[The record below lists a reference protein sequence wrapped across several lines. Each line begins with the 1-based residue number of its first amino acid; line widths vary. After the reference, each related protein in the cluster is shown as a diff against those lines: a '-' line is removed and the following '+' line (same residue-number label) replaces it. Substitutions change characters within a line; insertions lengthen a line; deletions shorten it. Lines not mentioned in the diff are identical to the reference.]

1 MPWTP
6 PSVPEFFLYTHMLLF
21 CMKEINIG
29 SHLPVLPLV
38 VVVVVGVV
46 VLEVDELLPPPD
58 PSSTFMVEIKG

>member
-1 MPWTP
+1 
-6 PSVPEFFLYTHMLLF
+6 MLLF
-21 CMKEINIG
+21 CMTEINIG

>member
-1 MPWTP
+1 
-6 PSVPEFFLYTHMLLF
+6 MLLF

-38 VVVVVGVV
+38 VVVVVGIV

>member
-6 PSVPEFFLYTHMLLF
+6 PPVPEFFLYTHMLLF
-21 CMKEINIG
+21 CMKEIG

-38 VVVVVGVV
+38 VVEVVGVV